1 MFDKKAL
8 FVSFGECLQSMIDGA
23 RYARKVSEAES
34 RSHKGA
40 ASSRYDTFKEEAQ
53 ALAGAQGKREVDMGT
68 QLAMIKSL
76 IQDGRVL
83 APTEVIRAGAIVR
96 VTELDSKKEF
106 HYLIVPAGGGFEFQ
120 FGDTLFTTLNF
131 SAPLCRTLIHKKEG
145 DTVDVGIS
153 ESNKRQLQIL
163 EIQ

>member
-8 FVSFGECLQSMIDGA
+8 FVALSNYIQGMIDGA
-23 RYARKVSEAES
+23 RYARQVSEAES

-53 ALAGAQGKREVDMGT
+53 ALAGAQGRREADLGT
-68 QLAMIKSL
+68 QLALIKSL

-96 VTELDSKKEF
+96 LTEPDSQKEF
-106 HYLIVPAGGGFEFQ
+106 LYLIVPAGGGFEFQ
-120 FGDTLFTTLNF
+120 SDDTSFTTLNF
-131 SAPLCRTLIHKKEG
+131 SAPLCRALLRKKEG
-145 DTVDVGIS
+145 DIVEIGID